1 MTYIIYNVIQSVD
14 NSWDIVSKIAQ
25 QSKGIAGIGLK

>member
-1 MTYIIYNVIQSVD
+1 MTYIIYNVIQSAD

-25 QSKGIAGIGLK
+25 QSGIAGIGLK